1 MALDYITGSKTAV
14 TAAKLNQL
22 WAEVDTI
29 AGKALDEKSCLL
41 VSDHTDRT
49 LFGQPFYFFTAS
61 DHTTSD
67 YTVFRGAI
75 GAGSGKTV
83 TVSNHDQASYDT
95 AAAGAT
101 ITSTN
106 TTNYWAKTSDTLNL
120 EKSLKAHTRT
130 VGSDTLYLW
139 EDRLPHPEKVFRY
152 AVAELV
158 IGDHSGTFTVDDSW
172 NKFQFFRIHNLTS
185 ADVTVNFGSTPHH
198 TFTVGKFSQKCVRR
212 DSVTSGYDSTYRYV
226 WKVKAG
232 DPRFIKFTSY
242 AGSLTQTME
251 ANNVTNPS
259 WLYRFF
265 SELSEKGFI
274 YLDRHTWTDI
284 GSDYQDAGKLPTI
297 SNSTLV
303 GDLIY
308 TKGTFSKV
316 RKITSGSTFSS
327 NTYTHAGFSTLP
339 SLLTALGYST
349 SLDDHDLVID
359 QDTGSY
365 LNNLAGITTNLFD
378 YRDNFRVVDPV
389 HGDKALL
396 TGMLL
401 PPIGTVAASKPN
413 NSALRIS
420 AFEVPGDLPIVSN
433 DYGDKYSSH
442 TTTLGTLVTALTS
455 SMPIQNNQQA
465 NTPTITCI
473 STTEGPILTWT
484 EKWYLGTAIPETMHG
499 YTVLNMNWRSQ
510 LQQAIDSNGRLEYQR
525 FWRLNTHRN
534 SNATEFYFAGWPT
547 PLKVSGS
554 TMVNRYDRIFEGGRK
569 VRRYGTKD
577 SDGTHNDITADP
589 VGISGADFGQDNIE
603 TLTDSTIAT
612 QTSSFA
618 LVNPTFSSG
627 NTDKANIPVVVPDG
641 AKQYQD
647 NKTDQTW
654 LNSNL
659 ANLRSPGAEYD
670 WTTIAGDEY
679 IRLNLLREHYNDLV
693 TQCKK
698 VKRIRT
704 LAIDSVYFG
713 EKALA
718 PNENDSMIM
727 AGGGVSAAMAI
738 LPKTAYAVFTD
749 AARIAAW
756 TAAGATISDS
766 SDLPNTVTQFARVN
780 EKTTPPAFSHAA
792 YQSTTVENQFAAL
805 RWVKITDAM
814 SAAAALGFKFRFTA
828 WLRSLAY
835 NPSTAADTYDTM
847 TMSTSGDYVGHG
859 DERME
864 TGASPSEGPFPP
876 PCITGGSL
884 LQTSD
889 NCFYG
894 KAANNSGQQGGGI
907 DVEHYIN
914 YTSNLIEEDVG
925 GGLFTYPYI
934 ISEKAI
940 TLHLYDT
947 SVSGTIG
954 TLSKQL
960 VQSGSTPASG
970 FVNNGAAT
978 TSTYTQGTHN
988 LSASSATQQ
997 HRYALELAHTTHSA

>member
-1 MALDYITGSKTAV
+1 MAVDYITGSKTAV

-22 WAEVDTI
+22 WSEVDTI

-106 TTNYWAKTSDTLNL
+106 TTNYWAKTADTLNL

-158 IGDHSGTFTVDDSW
+158 IGNHSGTFTVDDSW
-172 NKFQFFRIHNLTS
+172 NKFQFFRIHNLT
-185 ADVTVNFGSTPHH
+185 ATDVTVNFGSTPHH

-242 AGSLTQTME
+242 AGSVTQTME

-316 RKITSGSTFSS
+316 RKITSGSAFSS

-349 SLDDHDLVID
+349 YLDDHDLVIN

-378 YRDNFRVVDPV
+378 LRDNFRVVDPV
-389 HGDKALL
+389 HGDKGLL
-396 TGMLL
+396 TAMLL
-401 PPIGTVAASKPN
+401 PPIGTVEASKPM
-413 NSALRIS
+413 NSALTVS
-420 AFEVPGDLPIVSN
+420 AFEEVPGNFPIISN

-442 TTTLGTLVTALTS
+442 TTTLGTLATALTG
-455 SMPIQNNQQA
+455 SMPIQNNQQS
-465 NTPTITCI
+465 NTPTITCT

-484 EKWYLGTAIPETMHG
+484 EKWYLGTEIPSTTHG
-499 YTVLNMNWRSQ
+499 FTADKLNFRTQ
-510 LQQAIDSNGRLEYQR
+510 IYQAINSSGQIEFQR

-534 SNATEFYFAGWPT
+534 SGGTEFYFAGWPT

-554 TMVNRYDRIFEGGRK
+554 TMANRYDRIFEGGRK

-589 VGISGADFGQDNIE
+589 VGMSGADFGQDDIE

-618 LVNPTFSSG
+618 LANPTFLSG
-627 NTDKANIPVVVPDG
+627 DIDKANIPVVVPDG

-659 ANLRSPGAEYD
+659 ADLRAPGPEYD
-670 WTTIAGDEY
+670 WTTLAGNEY

-713 EKALA
+713 EIQLA
-718 PNENDSMIM
+718 PKDEGMLLGSGTNTTIK
-727 AGGGVSAAMAI
+727 VS
-738 LPKTAYAVFTD
+738 PKTNYSLFFD
-749 AARIAAW
+749 AATLAAW
-756 TAAGATISDS
+756 TAAGATISDV
-766 SDLPNTVTQFARVN
+766 SDLPNTKTQFARVN
-780 EKTTPPAFSHAA
+780 QNTDPSFSHAA
-792 YQSTTVENQFAAL
+792 YQSTAIENRL
-805 RWVKITDAM
+805 DSLSWVKIADAM
-814 SAAAALGFKFRFTA
+814 SAAAALGFKFRYTA

-835 NPSTAADTYDTM
+835 NPSTAADTVDTM
-847 TMSTSGDYVGHG
+847 TMSTSGDYVAHG
-859 DERME
+859 TARSNTATQD
-864 TGASPSEGPFPP
+864 GPFPHP
-876 PCITGGSL
+876 AITGGSL
-884 LQTSD
+884 LQSSLSVSIS
-889 NCFYG
+889 
-894 KAANNSGQQGGGI
+894 KAANTGSQTSGAINIEHFSDFVTALYTTFDGGSG
-907 DVEHYIN
+907 N
-914 YTSNLIEEDVG
+914 R
-925 GGLFTYPYI
+925 YPYI
-934 ISEKAI
+934 LSEKAI
-940 TLHLYDT
+940 ALHLYDT
-947 SVSGTIG
+947 SVSGNIG
-954 TLSKQL
+954 ALGKQL
-960 VQSGSTPASG
+960 IQSGSTASSG
-970 FVNNGAAT
+970 WVDNGT
-978 TSTYTQGTHN
+978 TTVSNDSQGTYN

-997 HRYALELAHTTHSA
+997 HRYVLDLAVTTHSA